1 MRRKYRA
8 KFWAMGLVGIAVFAL
23 IFVGG
28 FGWAVHHLWN
38 LLMPEIFGLPSISFW
53 QAVGLLAL
61 SWLLFGGWRGLPRG
75 RRYWGGGGRRG
86 WEGLTPEE
94 REHFVRRMRSCG
106 SREAPPAEDPG
117 SSGS

>member
-1 MRRKYRA
+1 VRRKHRA

-28 FGWAVHHLWN
+28 FGWAVHQLWN

-53 QAVGLLAL
+53 QAVGLLSL
-61 SWLLFGGWRGLPRG
+61 SWLLFGGWRGMPRARRWGSG
-75 RRYWGGGGRRG
+75 RRGG

-94 REHFVRRMRSCG
+94 REVFARRMRSCG
-106 SREAPPAEDPG
+106 SREVPPVEEAGP
-117 SSGS
+117 SGA